1 MPSTILPLCLCV
13 PSQQQ
18 MLQFWILFSECRKL
32 LGQGGGGSSHSRAV
46 WFCFRTVSPAS
57 AVPPSL
63 SRNPSPLS
71 FRFSFHSIGGV
82 LQTGLL
88 SQNLLLT
95 ERVVRGLGEQWNHT
109 CVSLL
114 LDSSR
119 RRAPSLMCPLCAM
132 DASPLSPQVPM
143 SISHFPF

>member
-32 LGQGGGGSSHSRAV
+32 LGQGGEGSSHSRAV

-88 SQNLLLT
+88 SQNPY
-95 ERVVRGLGEQWNHT
+95 
-109 CVSLL
+109 
-114 LDSSR
+114 
-119 RRAPSLMCPLCAM
+119 RAPFPPGSHYNTLARPG
-132 DASPLSPQVPM
+132 QVP
-143 SISHFPF
+143 SISGPQFPHGMTKSCVRNNQGSGWH